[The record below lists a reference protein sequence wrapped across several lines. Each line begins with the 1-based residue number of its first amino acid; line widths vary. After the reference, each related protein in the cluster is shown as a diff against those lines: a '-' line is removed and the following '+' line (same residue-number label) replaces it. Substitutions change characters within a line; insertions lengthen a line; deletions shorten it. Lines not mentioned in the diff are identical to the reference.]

1 MLKPGTALLV
11 AFLLTIATAP
21 AEVRAQTETAEPSL
35 EFGIDASYLASFPD
49 DGDRLTTIEIP
60 FGRVRFGAYL
70 GSRVLL
76 ELGAGFALAETSDR
90 AASTGR
96 GDAAFSYHFGSDAR
110 STRFFV
116 LLGGG
121 GRWAT
126 IDGSTA
132 GQAFATGG
140 LGLKIPLHRVLGI
153 RIEADYGRTFSRG
166 DLPAAHEIR
175 GLLGMSFFVGG

>member
-1 MLKPGTALLV
+1 MKPGTALLV
-11 AFLLTIATAP
+11 AFLLTAARAP
-21 AEVRAQTETAEPSL
+21 TETRAQTATAEPSL
-35 EFGIDASYLASFPD
+35 EFGLDASYLVSFPD
-49 DGDRLTTIEIP
+49 DGNRLTAIEIP

-76 ELGAGFALAETSDR
+76 EVGAGFALAETSDR
-90 AASTGR
+90 SASTGR

-110 STRFFV
+110 RTRFFV

-126 IDGSTA
+126 TDGSTA

-140 LGLKIPLHRVLGI
+140 LGLKIPIHRV
-153 RIEADYGRTFSRG
+153 
-166 DLPAAHEIR
+166 
-175 GLLGMSFFVGG
+175 